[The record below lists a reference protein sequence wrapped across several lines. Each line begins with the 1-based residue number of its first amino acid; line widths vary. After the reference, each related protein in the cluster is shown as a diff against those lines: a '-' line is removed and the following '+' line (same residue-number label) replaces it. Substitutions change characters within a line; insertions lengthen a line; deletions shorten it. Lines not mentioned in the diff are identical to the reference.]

1 MALVGRVGVLTRLGA
16 IWCVDLWRNIRVDE
30 TASCASSDIL
40 LAIVLKL
47 VFGMI
52 YGMARL
58 LLRGGIIS
66 FPNC

>member
-1 MALVGRVGVLTRLGA
+1 MWIGGGILE
-16 IWCVDLWRNIRVDE
+16 VDE
-30 TASCASSDIL
+30 TVSCVLSDML

-58 LLRGGIIS
+58 LLRRGIIIFS
-66 FPNC
+66 

>member
-1 MALVGRVGVLTRLGA
+1 MALVGRVGVLMRLGA

-66 FPNC
+66 FPNF